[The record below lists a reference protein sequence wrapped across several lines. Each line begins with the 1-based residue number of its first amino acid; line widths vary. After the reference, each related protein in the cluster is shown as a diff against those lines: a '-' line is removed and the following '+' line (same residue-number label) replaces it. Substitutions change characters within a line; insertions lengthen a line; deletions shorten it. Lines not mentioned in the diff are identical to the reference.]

1 MNAMETDRRQTGIEH
16 KTLPFELKAA
26 AAGSADYAGEF
37 EGYAAGIM
45 NIDSA
50 GDMILPGAFSA
61 DLPRFLAE
69 GVICWQHD
77 WMTPIGVPLDA
88 REDFY
93 GLWSKCRISK
103 TQQGQDAMTLISDG
117 VVKKLSIGYRV
128 EDYDYVD
135 RAGLNAYLMGSG
147 CSTQK
152 CGEILK
158 SYDEQE
164 LDGLYLLKK
173 LKLYEYS
180 PVTVPANNNAIITGA
195 KSLTGLAF
203 VDHSKAVLDAVA
215 GLKERIAEITAIRHA
230 SGRKGNSAHCEMC
243 RTMADDLETM
253 CGDLRQMASEMMPAP
268 APVPMPE
275 TSNADVAKALYA
287 EFIKLQ
293 AAAIGAA

>member
-1 MNAMETDRRQTGIEH
+1 MTTMKQERDTTQIEH

-26 AAGSADYAGEF
+26 GSAGDGYAGEF

-45 NIDSA
+45 NIDST

-88 REDFY
+88 REDSY

-103 TQQGQDAMTLISDG
+103 TQQGQDAMTLIRDG

-135 RAGLNAYLMGSG
+135 RAGLNAYLNGSG

-152 CGEILK
+152 CGEVLK
-158 SYDEQE
+158 AYDEQE
-164 LDGLYLLKK
+164 LDGVYLLKK

-203 VDHSKAVLDAVA
+203 ADHSKAVLNAVA
-215 GLKERIAEITAIRHA
+215 GLKERIEEITEIRHA
-230 SGRKGNSAHCEMC
+230 QGRKGNPAHCE
-243 RTMADDLETM
+243 TSSQIADDLESM
-253 CGDLRQMASEMMPAP
+253 CEGLRQMTAEMMPDDEPDESKGDQAR
-268 APVPMPE
+268 AV
-275 TSNADVAKALYA
+275 YA
-287 EFIKLQ
+287 QFIKLQ

>member
-1 MNAMETDRRQTGIEH
+1 MTEMNTDRRQSGIEH

-26 AAGSADYAGEF
+26 GSAGDGYAGEF
-37 EGYAAGIM
+37 EGYAAGIL
-45 NIDSA
+45 NIDST

-88 REDFY
+88 REDSY

-103 TQQGQDAMTLISDG
+103 TQQGQDAMTLIRDG

-135 RAGLNAYLMGSG
+135 RAGLSAYLNGSG

-158 SYDEQE
+158 AYDEQE
-164 LDGLYLLKK
+164 LDGVYLLKK

-203 VDHSKAVLDAVA
+203 VDHSKAVLNAVA
-215 GLKERIAEITAIRHA
+215 GLKERIEEITEIRHA
-230 SGRKGNSAHCEMC
+230 QGRKGNPAHCEMC

-253 CGDLRQMASEMMPAP
+253 CGELRQMAEEIGPAEMPDDDLKA
-268 APVPMPE
+268 
-275 TSNADVAKALYA
+275 NAQAIYA
-287 EFIKLQ
+287 QFIKLQ
-293 AAAIGAA
+293 ATAIGAA